1 MIEGTVNAA
10 YEAVILLTVQG
21 PAGRSREIEAVVDTG
36 YDGRLT
42 LPSALALALELPFV
56 TINPVILADGSEVTL
71 DVRSAS
77 VLWDGLPLSVDV
89 HISDA
94 FPLVGMRLL
103 SGHNLNIDVEDG
115 GQVLI
120 TAKA

>member
-1 MIEGTVNAA
+1 MIEGAVNTA
-10 YEAVILLTVQG
+10 YEAVIPLTVQG
-21 PAGRSREIEAVVDTG
+21 PAGQSREIEAVVDTG

-42 LPSALALALELPFV
+42 LPPALALALELPFV

-77 VLWDGLPLSVDV
+77 VLWDGLPRSVDV

-94 FPLVGMRLL
+94 APLVGMRLL
-103 SGHNLNIDVEDG
+103 SGYNLNIDVEDG
-115 GQVLI
+115 GRVVIQ
-120 TAKA
+120 AKA